1 MRYELCAM
9 RYELC
14 AMNFA
19 LCAMNYALCV
29 SDSRRRGR
37 GRHRGHATILMTD
50 QSDAWIMGIF
60 SRRANRTQEVKL
72 LQLIGEPERLNTKR
86 IGGVRQPGRRALSG
100 PRGEQWE
107 KVGNWTQGEK
117 RGRGAMG
124 VECTLAVIGTRGPA
138 K

>member
-1 MRYELCAM
+1 M

-60 SRRANRTQEVKL
+60 SRRANRTQEDSKKRTREAEHEAYRWCKTARQTGVIRAKGRAV
-72 LQLIGEPERLNTKR
+72 GE
-86 IGGVRQPGRRALSG
+86 SG
-100 PRGEQWE
+100 ELDTG
-107 KVGNWTQGEK
+107 
-117 RGRGAMG
+117 
-124 VECTLAVIGTRGPA
+124 
-138 K
+138 